1 MIKRVYE
8 VDPLECPECGGEM
21 YIVSFIDNE
30 DVIYKILR
38 HLDLL
43 DKDPEQKEIHVRG
56 SPQKAKSK
64 SA

>member
-1 MIKRVYE
+1 M
-8 VDPLECPECGGEM
+8 DPLKCPECDGEM

-30 DVIYKILR
+30 DVIYRILK

-43 DKDPEQKEIHVRG
+43 DKDQGMDEVQVRG
-56 SPQKAKSK
+56 SPGAAQSK

>member
-1 MIKRVYE
+1 M
-8 VDPLECPECGGEM
+8 DPLKCPECGAEM

-30 DVIYKILR
+30 DVIYKILK

-43 DKDPEQKEIHVRG
+43 DKDQGMDEVQVRG
-56 SPQKAKSK
+56 SPGPAQSK

>member
-1 MIKRVYE
+1 
-8 VDPLECPECGGEM
+8 M

-30 DVIYKILR
+30 DVIYRILK

-43 DKDPEQKEIHVRG
+43 DKDQGMEEVQVRG
-56 SPQKAKSK
+56 SPGAAQSK